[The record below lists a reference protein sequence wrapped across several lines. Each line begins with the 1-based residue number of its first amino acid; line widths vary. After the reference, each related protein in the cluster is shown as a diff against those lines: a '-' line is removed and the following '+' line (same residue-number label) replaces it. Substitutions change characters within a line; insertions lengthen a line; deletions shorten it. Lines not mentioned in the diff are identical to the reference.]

1 VNRFRQMAV
10 AIQDSA
16 SPESILSTIKEVAK
30 RARVSVGTVSNVIN
44 GSCTVSPNLRSRV
57 ERAIS
62 ELNYH
67 PNHIARSLKSRRS
80 NTLAIV
86 ISDITNP
93 FFPLVVRGAEDAA
106 SKRGYLLTIFNTDDH
121 LDREQQIFAVLRMR
135 RVDGVLV
142 VVSPDSGEGTH
153 LSEMIAAGIPVVC
166 LDRVPPNVK
175 TDSVLVDN
183 LKGARICLRHLIGM
197 GHQLVGVISGPRK
210 LQTARDRVEGY
221 RLALS
226 EAGIPFDAG
235 LLREGDFR
243 FESGYRL
250 AKDLCLS
257 HPRPTA
263 LFALNCTMG
272 MGAYKAIQELALAC
286 PEDVALAVFDEV
298 PGGDI
303 FRPHLTVV
311 SQPAYD
317 IGYRGADLLIQR
329 LTHQISSDEP
339 VAVMLEPELK
349 IRQSTSVRIPR

>member
-1 VNRFRQMAV
+1 MIYRP
-10 AIQDSA
+10 IK
-16 SPESILSTIKEVAK
+16 ILFICIILLGAMV
-30 RARVSVGTVSNVIN
+30 
-44 GSCTVSPNLRSRV
+44 
-57 ERAIS
+57 
-62 ELNYH
+62 
-67 PNHIARSLKSRRS
+67 RRS

-106 SKRGYLLTIFNTDDH
+106 SQRGYLLTIFNTDDH
-121 LDREQQIFAVLRMR
+121 VDREEQVFSVLRMR

-142 VVSPDSGEGTH
+142 VVSPDSGEGRH
-153 LSEMIAAGIPVVC
+153 LADIIAAGVPVVC

-183 LKGARICLRHLIGM
+183 VKGACMCVRHLIGM
-197 GHQLVGVISGPRK
+197 GHRRIGVISGPRK
-210 LQTARDRVEGY
+210 LQTARDRVGGY
-221 RLALS
+221 RLALR
-226 EAGIPFDAG
+226 EAGIPYEAG

-243 FESGYRL
+243 FESGYRH

-263 LFALNCTMG
+263 LFALNGTMG
-272 MGAYKAIQELALAC
+272 MGAFKAIQELALAC
-286 PEDVALAVFDEV
+286 PEEVALAVFDEV
-298 PGGDI
+298 PGGDV

-329 LTHQISSDEP
+329 LTHQISAEGP
-339 VAVMLEPELK
+339 VAVTLEPELK
-349 IRQSTSVRIPR
+349 IRQSTAVRLPR

>member
-1 VNRFRQMAV
+1 M
-10 AIQDSA
+10 
-16 SPESILSTIKEVAK
+16 
-30 RARVSVGTVSNVIN
+30 VSVGTVSNVMS
-44 GSCTVSPNLRSRV
+44 GTCAVSPELRDRV
-57 ERAIS
+57 ERVIG

-106 SKRGYLLTIFNTDDH
+106 SKRGYLLTIFNTDDQ
-121 LDREQQIFAVLRMR
+121 LAREQQVFSVLRMR

-142 VVSPDSGEGTH
+142 VVSPESGEGTH
-153 LSEMIAAGIPVVC
+153 LAEMIAAGIPVVC
-166 LDRVPPNVK
+166 LDRVPPNAKV
-175 TDSVLVDN
+175 DSVLVDN
-183 LKGARICLRHLIGM
+183 VKGASICVRHLVGM
-197 GHQLVGVISGPRK
+197 GHRRIGVISGPRK

-221 RLALS
+221 RLALR
-226 EAGIPFDAG
+226 EAGIPYSAA
-235 LLREGDFR
+235 LVREGDFR

-272 MGAYKAIQELALAC
+272 MGAYKAMQELSLAC
-286 PEDVALAVFDEV
+286 PEDMALAVFDDV
-298 PGGDI
+298 PGGDV
-303 FRPHLTVV
+303 FRPQLTVV

-317 IGYRGADLLIQR
+317 IGYRAADLLIQR
-329 LTHQISSDEP
+329 LTNQIPSDKP

-349 IRQSTSVRIPR
+349 IRQSTAVRVVV